1 MRRGDLR
8 ISSVVG
14 WRSRFLRRFRA
25 DQRGATAVE
34 FAMVATPFFLMMM
47 GIMTVGMQYLTL
59 HSLEHAVSEASRQI
73 RTGQAQKA
81 GLTVDDFRQI
91 VCKTAEPLISCD
103 SRLILHIR
111 SGERFEDLVPAAQC
125 LVDGGLAPA
134 SGGAAGDSIVN
145 AVGEESRK
153 VSITACYDWDM
164 GSRLWQSIWGLISPT
179 PVEAG
184 KTILSAATVLQTEP
198 YQ

>member
-8 ISSVVG
+8 ISRFVG
-14 WRSRFLRRFRA
+14 WSLRFHRRFHA
-25 DQRGATAVE
+25 DQHGATAVE
-34 FAMVATPFFLMMM
+34 FALVALPFFVMMM

-91 VCKTAEPLISCD
+91 VCNEAEPFVACD
-103 SRLILHIR
+103 SRLVMHIR
-111 SGERFEDLVPAAQC
+111 SGERFQDLIPAARC
-125 LVDGGLAPA
+125 FVDGGMAPA
-134 SGGAAGDSIVN
+134 TGGAPGDSIVN

-153 VSITACYDWDM
+153 VSITACYDWEL
-164 GSRLWQSIWGLISPT
+164 GAQLWRQIWTLISPT

-184 KTILSAATVLQTEP
+184 RTILSAATVLQTEP
-198 YQ
+198 YK